1 LSISVRAAEKDDLA
15 VSSRLFRRI
24 LKDMP
29 YYNSS
34 ARWHEARKYSE
45 KQLERK
51 ASEDRY
57 SVLVARDASGH
68 VVGFCFNHFDD
79 FTVWIDWLGVDP
91 SHRMKGVGT
100 AILSKAFETARV
112 RGAHKV
118 WCDSRTNNEPAKSL
132 FRKMGF
138 REIATIERHW
148 YELDFIL
155 WERFV

>member
-1 LSISVRAAEKDDLA
+1 MTASVGAAEKNDLA

-24 LKDMP
+24 LRDMP

-45 KQLERK
+45 KQLEK
-51 ASEDRY
+51 KTSEDPL
-57 SVLVARDASGH
+57 SVLVAKDASGL

-79 FTVWIDWLGVDP
+79 FTVWIDWFGVNP
-91 SHRMKGVGT
+91 SYRTKGVGR
-100 AILSKAFETARV
+100 AILSRTFETARK

-118 WCDSRTNNEPAKSL
+118 WCDSRANNEPSKSL
-132 FRKMGF
+132 LRNMGF
-138 REIATIERHW
+138 REIALIEKHW
-148 YELDFIL
+148 YKLDFIL